1 MLAGAI
7 GGKLPDVLYDGVV
20 DPSWGKG
27 KNPGQVCLQ
36 RNGDSSFL
44 NFDVA
49 GNMTHAV
56 KDVKQ
61 YDCVLPSLQAVAIPQ
76 LPAGASGTN

>member
-1 MLAGAI
+1 M
-7 GGKLPDVLYDGVV
+7 K
-20 DPSWGKG
+20 
-27 KNPGQVCLQ
+27 
-36 RNGDSSFL
+36 
-44 NFDVA
+44 
-49 GNMTHAV
+49 HAV